1 MNYSFIQISDCH
13 IDDEKNVWGTDS
25 QKNLSTIVKSISNRN
40 YNALIISGDLTHNGS
55 SSSYSTLTD
64 IIQPISDNLFILLVN
79 PDNKL
84 NLSSAFS

>member
-40 YNALIISGDLTHNGS
+40 YTALIISGD
-55 SSSYSTLTD
+55 
-64 IIQPISDNLFILLVN
+64 
-79 PDNKL
+79 
-84 NLSSAFS
+84 